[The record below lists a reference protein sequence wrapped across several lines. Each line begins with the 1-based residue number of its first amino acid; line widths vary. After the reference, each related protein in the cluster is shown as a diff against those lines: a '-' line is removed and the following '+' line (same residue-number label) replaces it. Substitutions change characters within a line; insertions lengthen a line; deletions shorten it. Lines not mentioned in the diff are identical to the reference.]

1 MLRPPLLCAAAALL
15 VLGLAGCGGDDDASG
30 GRTFTSQQVIRHV
43 QDAAGVQLA
52 VSSASPDDADVLR
65 LPEQLNELYG
75 GFEVYVLEESSLD
88 KNVERLLGDA
98 EPDERGIYWRRDQ
111 NAGWIAFTR
120 HGANVIL
127 AWFDAS
133 ERGQVNERWDRLHD
147 VMQRLDEGE

>member
-1 MLRPPLLCAAAALL
+1 VLRPPLLCAAAALL
-15 VLGLAGCGGDDDASG
+15 VLGLAGCGADDDASG

-88 KNVERLLGDA
+88 RDVERLLGDA
-98 EPDERGIYWRRDQ
+98 EPDERDIYWRRDQ

-127 AWFDAS
+127 AWFDAP
-133 ERGQVNERWDRLHD
+133 ERSQVNERWERLHSL
-147 VMQRLDEGE
+147 MQGLEEE